1 MFLLFRWGGGSEARS
16 NAEDSRS
23 AFDELSSPV
32 GVRRF
37 DSCPPHHTIISGVR
51 IFIWKISVYGTFM
64 VSNSRVFFQA
74 VNIVAFIVTVAVNG
88 MAGSTTLLGGV
99 TSADVSD
106 MYPTL
111 VTPAG
116 FTFSIWGVIYTLL
129 ALFVV
134 YQALPKNRDKPFL
147 GQVGILFGLSS
158 VCNVCWLF
166 LWHYD
171 LITYSLV
178 LMLALLASLILI
190 YRRLDV
196 GRAAVSLKERA
207 LVHLPFSVYLGWIS
221 IATIANV
228 SVALTAVGWDG
239 WGIPDATWAV
249 VIIGVALV
257 LTLVILATRR
267 DVAFSL
273 VVVWALVGILSKQS
287 DFQNIV
293 LAAEVCIA
301 IILLAIVAVVLV
313 SRLKR

>member
-1 MFLLFRWGGGSEARS
+1 M
-16 NAEDSRS
+16 
-23 AFDELSSPV
+23 
-32 GVRRF
+32 
-37 DSCPPHHTIISGVR
+37 
-51 IFIWKISVYGTFM
+51 
-64 VSNSRVFFQA
+64 VFFQA

-88 MAGSTTLLGGV
+88 LAGSTTLLGGV

-116 FTFSIWGVIYTLL
+116 FTFAIWGVIYTLL

-134 YQALPKNRDKPFL
+134 YQTLPKNRDKPFL
-147 GQVGILFGLSS
+147 GQVGLLFGLSS

-178 LMLALLASLILI
+178 LMLGLLVSLILI
-190 YRRLDV
+190 YRRLNI
-196 GRAAVSLKERA
+196 GRAVVSLKEMA
-207 LVHLPFSVYLGWIS
+207 FVHLPFSVYLGWIS

-228 SVALTAVGWDG
+228 SVALTAVSWDG

-249 VIIGVALV
+249 VIVGVALV
-257 LTLVILATRR
+257 LTLAMLATRK

-287 DFQNIV
+287 DFQDIV

-313 SRLKR
+313 SKFKR

>member
-1 MFLLFRWGGGSEARS
+1 
-16 NAEDSRS
+16 
-23 AFDELSSPV
+23 
-32 GVRRF
+32 
-37 DSCPPHHTIISGVR
+37 
-51 IFIWKISVYGTFM
+51 M
-64 VSNSRVFFQA
+64 VSNRQVFFQA

-88 MAGSTTLLGGV
+88 LAGSTTLLGGV

-134 YQALPKNRDKPFL
+134 YQAFPKNRDKPFL
-147 GQVGILFGLSS
+147 GQIGVLFGLSS

-190 YRRLDV
+190 YRRLNI
-196 GRAAVSLKERA
+196 GKAAVSLKEMA

-228 SVALTAVGWDG
+228 SVALTAVSWDG

-249 VIIGVALV
+249 VIVGVALV
-257 LTLVILATRR
+257 LTLAMLATRK

-273 VVVWALVGILSKQS
+273 VVFWALVGILSKQS

>member
-1 MFLLFRWGGGSEARS
+1 
-16 NAEDSRS
+16 
-23 AFDELSSPV
+23 
-32 GVRRF
+32 
-37 DSCPPHHTIISGVR
+37 
-51 IFIWKISVYGTFM
+51 M
-64 VSNSRVFFQA
+64 VSNRQVFFQA

-88 MAGSTTLLGGV
+88 LAGSTTLLGGV

-116 FTFSIWGVIYTLL
+116 FTFAIWGVIYTLL

-134 YQALPKNRDKPFL
+134 YQALPKNRDKTFL
-147 GQVGILFGLSS
+147 SQVGVLFGLSS

-171 LITYSLV
+171 YVTYSLV
-178 LMLALLASLILI
+178 LMLALLESLILI
-190 YRRLDV
+190 YLRLDI
-196 GRAAVSLKERA
+196 GRATVSLKEKIC
-207 LVHLPFSVYLGWIS
+207 VHLPFSVYLGWIS

-257 LTLVILATRR
+257 LTLAMLAARK

-313 SRLKR
+313 SKFKR

>member
-1 MFLLFRWGGGSEARS
+1 VCEF
-16 NAEDSRS
+16 
-23 AFDELSSPV
+23 
-32 GVRRF
+32 
-37 DSCPPHHTIISGVR
+37 
-51 IFIWKISVYGTFM
+51 FIWAFNVYGTFM
-64 VSNSRVFFQA
+64 VSDRGVFFQA
-74 VNIVAFIVTVAVNG
+74 VNIVAFVVTIVVNG
-88 MAGSTTLLGGV
+88 LAGSTTLLGGV

-116 FTFSIWGVIYTLL
+116 FTFAIWGVIYTLL

-134 YQALPKNRDKPFL
+134 YQAFPTNRDKPFL
-147 GQVGILFGLSS
+147 SQVGVLFGLSS
-158 VCNVCWLF
+158 AFNVCWLF

-196 GRAAVSLKERA
+196 GRAAVSLKEMA

-228 SVALTAVGWDG
+228 SVALTAVNWDG

-249 VIIGVALV
+249 VIIAVALV
-257 LTLVILATRR
+257 LTLAMLATRK

-287 DFQNIV
+287 DFQDIV

-313 SRLKR
+313 SKFKR

>member
-1 MFLLFRWGGGSEARS
+1 
-16 NAEDSRS
+16 
-23 AFDELSSPV
+23 
-32 GVRRF
+32 
-37 DSCPPHHTIISGVR
+37 
-51 IFIWKISVYGTFM
+51 M
-64 VSNSRVFFQA
+64 VSNRLVFFQA
-74 VNIVAFIVTVAVNG
+74 LNIVAFIVTVAVNG
-88 MAGSTTLLGGV
+88 LAGSTTLLGGL

-116 FTFSIWGVIYTLL
+116 FTFAIWGIIYTLL

-147 GQVGILFGLSS
+147 GQVGLLFGLSS

-190 YRRLDV
+190 YRRLNI
-196 GRAAVSLKERA
+196 GRAAVSLKEMA

-249 VIIGVALV
+249 VIIDVALV
-257 LTLVILATRR
+257 LTLTMLATRK

-273 VVVWALVGILSKQS
+273 VVVWALFGILSKQS

-313 SRLKR
+313 SKFKR